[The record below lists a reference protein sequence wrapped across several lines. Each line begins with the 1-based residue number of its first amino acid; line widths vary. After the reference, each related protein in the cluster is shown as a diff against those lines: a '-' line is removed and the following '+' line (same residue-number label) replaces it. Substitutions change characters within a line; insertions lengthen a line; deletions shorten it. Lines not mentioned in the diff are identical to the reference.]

1 MVKKVAILTAG
12 GFAPCLS
19 SAIGG
24 LVQRYTEVAPE
35 VEIIAYKHGYQ
46 GLLQGD
52 YFVVDEAV
60 RAKAH
65 LLHTFGGSPIGN
77 SRVKLTNVKDLVK
90 RGLVAEGADPLK
102 VAADRL
108 VADGVDV
115 LHTIGG
121 DDTNT
126 TAADLAAFL
135 ATNDYPLTVVGLPTV
150 QIGRASCR
158 ERV

>member
-52 YFVVDEAV
+52 YFVVDETV

-65 LLHTFGGSPIGN
+65 LLHLFGGSPIGN

-102 VAADRL
+102 VAATVSSRTAWMSSTPS
-108 VADGVDV
+108 VA
-115 LHTIGG
+115 
-121 DDTNT
+121 T
-126 TAADLAAFL
+126 T
-135 ATNDYPLTVVGLPTV
+135 PTPRPP
-150 QIGRASCR
+150 IWLLSSPPTTTR
-158 ERV
+158 